1 MNRINS
7 LIRKLAGIAP
17 KAARLA
23 ISSARGTHVMTS
35 CRRLT
40 FVAALTMAGSVFA
53 QQQETP
59 RPPAPTPTDC
69 YFHPW
74 HPGCHIWPMPGLLK
88 DTGIP
93 ATAQTPPEPA
103 ISNQIASSI
112 FSGTI
117 CRIIPALCRPV
128 PGPTFPFPD
137 LFAAGFTPGRL
148 GVLPSD
154 AKV

>member
-17 KAARLA
+17 KTARLS

-53 QQQETP
+53 QQQESP
-59 RPPAPTPTDC
+59 RPPAP
-69 YFHPW
+69 
-74 HPGCHIWPMPGLLK
+74 HIWPTPGLLK
-88 DTGIP
+88 DKGIP
-93 ATAQTPPEPA
+93 ATAQTPPELA
-103 ISNQIASSI
+103 TSNQIVSSI